1 MAFDRTARHTRL
13 AAGISVGSEEITAGT
28 LTGKFL
34 DLTDGTIVTVSN
46 RHVYEGTPG
55 ETKILQPGKYDG
67 GRKPD
72 DVIGTLKRLCEWDS
86 PEKMPWWKRIICT
99 LFGWF
104 LEEWC
109 TPSKK
114 PNRLDAGVA
123 SWEPSDP
130 ERTLES
136 GVYLDDGS
144 ILKIKETHPGDGILG
159 KTVWKSGRTTGI
171 TKGRVVD
178 DTAKVKVWYGDRWR
192 IFEDVVLVEGHCEGG
207 DSGSPVFLMEGD
219 APSESDKFCG
229 ILFAGSARYWVHCKY
244 KYLQSLLKVR
254 WQP

>member
-1 MAFDRTARHTRL
+1 MAFDRKTRHNKL

-34 DLTDGTIVTVSN
+34 DLTDGSIVTVSN

-67 GRKPD
+67 GTKPD
-72 DVIGTLKRLCEWDS
+72 DIIGILKRKVEWDK
-86 PEKMPWWKRIICT
+86 PEKMPWWKRIICM
-99 LFGWF
+99 LFGWL

-114 PNRLDAGVA
+114 PNHLDAAVA
-123 SWEPSDP
+123 SWEPADKL
-130 ERTLES
+130 RTLES

-144 ILKIKETHPGDGILG
+144 ILKVKETCLGDGILG
-159 KTVWKSGRTTGI
+159 KTVWKCGRTTGI

-178 DTAKVKVWYGDRWR
+178 DKAKVKVWYGDAWR
-192 IFEDVVLVEGHCEGG
+192 IFEDVVLVEGIARGG
-207 DSGSPVFLMEGD
+207 DSGSPVFLLTGD
-219 APSESDKFCG
+219 EPSDKDKLCG
-229 ILFAGSARYWVHCKY
+229 ILFAGSTRYWVHCKY
-244 KYLQSLLKVR
+244 KYLFSELKVR